1 MFFVDFKWSK
11 GRKSIEIMKVEFID
25 LNKLMISQNLHMPNT
40 AFFEAIT
47 VVV

>member
-25 LNKLMISQNLHMPNT
+25 LNKLMIKENLHMPND